1 MYMYGGMVLCARM
14 AAVCVYACGSRDVC
28 HCMCTHAHTH
38 ACTHTARTHTH
49 IHIHAHSTSYF
60 MSSDSENEALEY
72 KQLSAEW
79 YTFQNHSSFHCLYN
93 NIFIYHP
100 HPHAL

>member
-14 AAVCVYACGSRDVC
+14 AAVCVHACGNRDVC

-38 ACTHTARTHTH
+38 MRAHSHTARVHTHSTHTHTH
-49 IHIHAHSTSYF
+49 IHIHAHSTSHF
-60 MSSDSENEALEY
+60 VSSDSENEALEY

-79 YTFQNHSSFHCLYN
+79 YTFQNHSS
-93 NIFIYHP
+93 YH
-100 HPHAL
+100 